1 MIAYPNRFW
10 NMDKN
15 SISPLFYWAIVI
27 SVAIASIP
35 MIWTSADLLIASLFD
50 PSHPFLQSSTWS
62 WVVWINA
69 YVPSVFRGLLAVVF
83 LAWLLSMGFK
93 GLKRWR
99 IPLAFILLAGIAGPG
114 IVVNAVFK
122 DGWERARPYQVEN
135 FGGAQKFTR
144 AGVFAEECAQ
154 NCSFVSGH
162 VACGFFLV
170 SLMLVDRKRKV
181 MWLALGTTLGLL
193 IGFARIS
200 NMDHWLS
207 DVLWAFPITLL
218 TSLVVFKLFQFS
230 NGRVQALTPT
240 QKLEL

>member
-1 MIAYPNRFW
+1 
-10 NMDKN
+10 MD
-15 SISPLFYWAIVI
+15 LR
-27 SVAIASIP
+27 
-35 MIWTSADLLIASLFD
+35 IASLFEPNL
-50 PSHPFLQSSTWS
+50 PSLRSSVWS

-69 YVPSVFRGLLAVVF
+69 YVPSVFRGLLAVGF
-83 LAWLLSMGFK
+83 IAWVLSIGIK
-93 GLKRWR
+93 RLKRWR
-99 IPLAFILLAGIAGPG
+99 MPLAFLMLAGIAGPG

-122 DGWERARPYQVEN
+122 DGWERARPHQVEN
-135 FGGAQKFTR
+135 FGGIQKFTR
-144 AGVFAEECAQ
+144 AGVFAEECSQ

-170 SLMLVDRKRKV
+170 SLMLIDRKRKV
-181 MWLALGTTLGLL
+181 LWLALGTALGLL

-218 TSLVVFKLFQFS
+218 TSLAVFKLLQFS
-230 NGRVQALTPT
+230 NGRFQALTPT